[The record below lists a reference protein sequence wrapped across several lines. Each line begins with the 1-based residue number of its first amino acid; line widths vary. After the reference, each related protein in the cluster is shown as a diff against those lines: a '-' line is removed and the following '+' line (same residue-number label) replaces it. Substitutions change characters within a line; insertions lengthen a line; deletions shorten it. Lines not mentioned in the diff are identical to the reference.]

1 MRMAALGFD
10 VPFVPFEQLCRQVLI
25 DFGDDIVCV
34 EIWFRS

>member
-10 VPFVPFEQLCRQVLI
+10 VPFEKIMCRQVLI

-34 EIWFRS
+34 GIWFRS